1 MITVDLLMSTKPCE
15 RWPRERVEAL
25 LARPEIDH
33 SSWVRFAES
42 CLAAD
47 AVPLADL
54 RLTAYRAATPAQR
67 LIGVRRST
75 RVRVELQ
82 MVRWPRVSDEVAAV
96 RADLL
101 RWATGED
108 VDLEDV
114 LRRSGAADDVAAAR
128 AYAATDADADADD
141 ADAAYAVRAD
151 AAYAATAYAAA
162 GAAGRAAAYGAAY
175 AAEARAGLLFI
186 CGVLDG
192 EVQP

>member
-25 LARPEIDH
+25 LARPEIDR

-42 CLAAD
+42 CLVAD
-47 AVPLADL
+47 AVSLADL

-75 RVRVELQ
+75 RIRIEAQ
-82 MVRWPRVSDEVAAV
+82 TRRWPTMSDAVSAV

-101 RWATGED
+101 RWCDGGP
-108 VDLEDV
+108 VDLVDV
-114 LRRSGAADDVAAAR
+114 RHHAAA
-128 AYAATDADADADD
+128 AYAAADAAAAADADAYGTATAVASAAAA
-141 ADAAYAVRAD
+141 ADAAADAYAY
-151 AAYAATAYAAA
+151 AAYAA
-162 GAAGRAAAYGAAY
+162 
-175 AAEARAGLLFI
+175 AAEARAGLMFI